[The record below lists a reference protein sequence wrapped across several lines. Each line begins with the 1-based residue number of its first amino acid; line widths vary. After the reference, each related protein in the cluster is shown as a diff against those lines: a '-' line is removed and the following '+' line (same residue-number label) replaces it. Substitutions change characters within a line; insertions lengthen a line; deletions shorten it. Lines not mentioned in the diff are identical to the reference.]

1 MLIFDALGEKNMSIV
16 SDEEINTPT
25 IQTTKIEGAL
35 RWFDHVRGYGFIIPH
50 GGGDDILLHNEV
62 LRDFGQTGRL
72 KPGAVVSCEIMK
84 SPKGLM
90 ATKILK
96 VLNNANASA
105 ENMMPSHDDMH
116 ETDLLRPSNE
126 ENLKVAIVKWYDE
139 RKGYGFSITH
149 DNDSDVMLSRQV
161 LRKCG
166 IRSLY
171 PGDKIHVELDKTP
184 RGLIASYVEY
194 A

>member
-1 MLIFDALGEKNMSIV
+1 MSTV
-16 SDEEINTPT
+16 SEEEIDTLK
-25 IQTTKIEGAL
+25 IQTKKIEGAL
-35 RWFDHVRGYGFIIPH
+35 RWFDHIRGYGFIMPN

-62 LRDFGQTGRL
+62 LRDFGQTARL
-72 KPGAVVSCEIMK
+72 RPGAVLSCEIMK

-96 VLNNANASA
+96 VLDNIGHLA
-105 ENMMPSHDDMH
+105 EDLHNDTEHSQEPAQRPTD
-116 ETDLLRPSNE
+116 ETM
-126 ENLKVAIVKWYDE
+126 LKVAIVKWYDE

-149 DNDSDVMLSRQV
+149 DNDSDVMLSRQI

-171 PGDKIHVELDKTP
+171 PGDKVRIVIDNTP
-184 RGLIASYVEY
+184 RGFIANYVEY
-194 A
+194 V

>member
-1 MLIFDALGEKNMSIV
+1 MSIV
-16 SDEEINTPT
+16 SEEEMDTLT
-25 IQTTKIEGAL
+25 IQTKKIEGAL
-35 RWFDHVRGYGFIIPH
+35 RWFDHVRGYGFIVPN

-62 LRDFGQTGRL
+62 LRDFGQGARL
-72 KPGAVVSCEIMK
+72 KPGSVLSCEIMK

-96 VLNNANASA
+96 VLDSVGHLA
-105 ENMMPSHDDMH
+105 EDFSHDSQH
-116 ETDLLRPSNE
+116 LSEQIQRPIDDSQF
-126 ENLKVAIVKWYDE
+126 KVAIVKWYDE

-149 DNDSDVMLSRQV
+149 DDDHDVMLSRQI
-161 LRKCG
+161 LRRCG

-171 PGDKIHVELDKTP
+171 PGDKIRITIDNTP

-194 A
+194 V